1 MPGNPVAALR
11 LHAGTRKGPPL
22 KMSFTDFNKVNENIR
37 FWQESPCKASRPK
50 GAAITQK
57 TAAL

>member
-1 MPGNPVAALR
+1 MPGKPVAALR
-11 LHAGTRKGPPL
+11 LHAGTRNGPPL
-22 KMSFTDFNKVNENIR
+22 KMSFTDFDKVNENIR
-37 FWQESPCKASRPK
+37 FWQESPRKASRPK